1 MTASK
6 FYSLQTQFTA
16 RCGGALHGLSMPQ
29 QASPSLL
36 GALRATFEAANLCLV
51 AAYCS
56 LFTAYIVTLYG
67 ARGEWHA
74 VDPDGLGAHQLLARV
89 AIIVHFVGGSLLTLL
104 VPLQCVPCL
113 RQRCAAA
120 AHRWIG
126 RATITSALVVAA
138 GGLVYA
144 VGFGTVG
151 GWPMNLAFTVYG
163 LCVGSAA
170 VAVFTTSRRLAQH
183 VRQVAAQAADEDS
196 FMIVSNNEFLHTQV
210 RSLLEQRHR
219 AAAHCL
225 FGLALGSPL
234 YRGYYASAQVY
245 FGYAPPTA
253 ATPERYGRSFDL
265 ALLWLFFVPQLLF
278 VGALNYGWNRPVH
291 DAVACVAHAVAT
303 MGLVALLVAAVSVP
317 HP

>member
-6 FYSLQTQFTA
+6 FYSVQTQFTGVVL
-16 RCGGALHGLSMPQ
+16 RRLIMPQ
-29 QASPSLL
+29 QAPPRLL

-51 AAYCS
+51 ATYCS

-67 ARGEWHA
+67 ARGEWHT

-89 AIIVHFVGGSLLTLL
+89 AIIAHFVGGSLLTLL

-113 RQRCAAA
+113 RRHCAAA

-126 RATITSALVVAA
+126 RATIASALVVAT
-138 GGLVYA
+138 GGLMYA

-151 GWPMNLAFTVYG
+151 GWPMNLAFCVYG
-163 LCVGSAA
+163 LCVGAAA
-170 VAVFTTSRRLAQH
+170 VGVLTTSRRLAQH
-183 VRQVAAQAADEDS
+183 VRQAAFEAPDEDS
-196 FMIVSNNEFLHTQV
+196 FMIAGNSEFLHIEM
-210 RSLLEQRHR
+210 RRILEQRHR
-219 AAAHCL
+219 VAAYCL

-253 ATPERYGRSFDL
+253 ATPERYERPFDL
-265 ALLWLFFVPQLLF
+265 ALLWLFFVPQLLL
-278 VGALNYGWNRPVH
+278 VGALHYGWKRPVH

-303 MGLVALLVAAVSVP
+303 LALVALLVAAVSVP